1 MNDIFIFFR
10 NLIYI
15 FVGLMWV
22 KYYLFLLISPF
33 YPIREL
39 LRNVKHKKQLEAADK
54 LDDFNPKVSIIIPA
68 WNEEVGIIKT
78 VKSVISNDYENI
90 EVIIVNDGSTDNSDK
105 IIKQFIKY
113 LKINKIPGHDKI
125 EYVYQ
130 ENGGKGRALNTGI
143 EHSTGDIILTMD
155 ADSAIDSNGIYNLVQ
170 YYLDPKIM
178 AVVGNV
184 KVAQNN
190 TIVGLLQQLE
200 YYFGF
205 YFKRAYSMLGA
216 EYIFGGACASFRRT
230 VFEQLGLFDI
240 SNKTEDIEMSMRT
253 RFAGMECA
261 YAENVV
267 AYTEGA
273 STAFGLINQ
282 RVRWK
287 KGRFDTFWK
296 YRSMF
301 FSTSDNH
308 NTYLSFFILPLA
320 MISELQL
327 LIEPLAIAILITYS
341 IIASDYLS
349 LSLGIIFIFQ
359 TYLVACVFNNEKVRL
374 GRLLSFVYTW
384 PLFYVLVWIEF
395 LSLCKSIVMTLRG
408 EEIEWQ
414 RWDRTGIGSEIN
426 L

>member
-1 MNDIFIFFR
+1 MNDLFVFFR
-10 NLIYI
+10 NITFI

-39 LRNVKHKKQLEAADK
+39 LRKVKSTKALEK
-54 LDDFNPKVSIIIPA
+54 NGIHFNPKVSVIVPA

-78 VKSVISNDYENI
+78 VKSIISNSYENI
-90 EVIIVNDGSTDNSDK
+90 EVVIVNDGSTDNSDT
-105 IIKQFIKY
+105 IIKNF
-113 LKINKIPGHDKI
+113 LKLLRENKVPGNDRI
-125 EYVYQ
+125 TYIYR

-155 ADSAIDSNGIYNLVQ
+155 ADSAIEPNGIENLVA
-170 YYLDPKIM
+170 YYRDPEIM

-184 KVAQNN
+184 KVANNN
-190 TIVGLLQQLE
+190 TIIGLLQQLE

-205 YFKRAYSMLGA
+205 YFKRAYSILGA
-216 EYIFGGACASFRRT
+216 EYIFGGACASFRRK
-230 VFEQLGLFDI
+230 VFEDLGLFDV

-253 RFAGMECA
+253 RFAGYKCT
-261 YAENVV
+261 YAEDVI

-273 STAFGLINQ
+273 STSFGLINQ

-296 YRSMF
+296 YKSMF
-301 FSTSDNH
+301 FSTNDNH
-308 NTYLSFFILPLA
+308 NTALSFFILPLA
-320 MISELQL
+320 MISEIQL
-327 LIEPLAIAILITYS
+327 LIEPLAISMLIVYS
-341 IIASDYLS
+341 IISSDYLS
-349 LSLGIIFIFQ
+349 LSLGILFIFQ
-359 TYLVACVFNNEKVRL
+359 TYLVACVFNNEKIQL

-384 PLFYVLVWIEF
+384 PLFYILVWIEF
-395 LSLCKSIVMTLRG
+395 LALSKSIVMGLRG

-414 RWDRTGIGSEIN
+414 RWNRTGIGSEIN

>member
-1 MNDIFIFFR
+1 MNDLFLFFR
-10 NLIYI
+10 NLIYL

-22 KYYLFLLISPF
+22 KYYLFLLVSPF

-39 LRNVKHKKQLEAADK
+39 RRKIKHKKNLEK
-54 LDDFNPKVSIIIPA
+54 KGLLQQYNPKVSVVIPA

-78 VKSVISNDYENI
+78 IKSVLSNDYENI
-90 EVIIVNDGSTDNSDK
+90 EIVVVNDGSTDKSDEIMK
-105 IIKQFIKY
+105 SFIKY
-113 LKINKIPGHDKI
+113 LSTNKIPGYDKI
-125 EYVYQ
+125 TYVYR

-143 EHSTGDIILTMD
+143 EHTTGEIILTMD
-155 ADSAIDSNGIYNLVQ
+155 ADSAIEANGIRNLVN
-170 YYLDPKIM
+170 YYLDPEIM

-184 KVAQNN
+184 KVANNN

-205 YFKRAYSMLGA
+205 YFKRAYAMLGA
-216 EYIFGGACASFRRT
+216 EYIFGGACASFRRS
-230 VFEQLGLFDI
+230 VFEELGLFDVT
-240 SNKTEDIEMSMRT
+240 NKTEDIEMSMRT
-253 RFAGMECA
+253 RFAGMKCT
-261 YAENVV
+261 YAEDVI

-273 STAFGLINQ
+273 SNIPGLVNQ

-308 NTYLSFFILPLA
+308 NTALSFFILPLA
-320 MISELQL
+320 MISEIQL
-327 LIEPLAIAILITYS
+327 LIEPLAISMLITYS
-341 IIASDYLS
+341 IISSDFLS
-349 LSLGIIFIFQ
+349 LALGIVFIFQ
-359 TYLVACVFNNEKVRL
+359 TYLVACVFNNEKIRL
-374 GRLLSFVYTW
+374 GRLLSFIYTW
-384 PLFYVLVWIEF
+384 PLFYILVWIEF
-395 LSLCKSIVMTLRG
+395 LALCKSIIMSIRG

-414 RWDRTGIGSEIN
+414 KWNRTGIGSEIN